1 MGVRGDLYGTSSTRV
16 PPRDKL
22 GAMSEKT
29 GTNRVRVLDLG
40 GEIRWDVSSGPR
52 LRRSYVRRDRH
63 GRGNRGVL
71 VPAMLPRYRTR
82 RETFDEL
89 VIQEVRSLVAVCPEL
104 ATIQYGVEDVP
115 PSDPAPW
122 ESESVVLGRGFGA
135 DPGKSLPAQVVVYRR
150 PLEQR
155 ARSTDNLRSLIH
167 GVVLEES
174 SQLIGKH
181 PEDIDPYW

>member
-1 MGVRGDLYGTSSTRV
+1 
-16 PPRDKL
+16 
-22 GAMSEKT
+22 
-29 GTNRVRVLDLG
+29 
-40 GEIRWDVSSGPR
+40 
-52 LRRSYVRRDRH
+52 
-63 GRGNRGVL
+63 
-71 VPAMLPRYRTR
+71 MLPRYRTR

-89 VIQEVRSLVAVCPEL
+89 VIQEVRSLVAACPEL
-104 ATIQYGVEDVP
+104 AAIQYGVEDVP

-155 ARSTDNLRSLIH
+155 ARSTDDLRYLIH

-181 PEDIDPYW
+181 PEDIDPHW